1 MEAEDMIAQIIETLQ
16 ILVWLHTASTSKPHF
31 ETVFAFANIKKKK
44 TKVLCSGNCKQE
56 TEAI

>member
-1 MEAEDMIAQIIETLQ
+1 MIAQIIETLQ
-16 ILVWLHTASTSKPHF
+16 ILVWLQTDSSHF

-44 TKVLCSGNCKQE
+44 KQRFFVSSNCKKE